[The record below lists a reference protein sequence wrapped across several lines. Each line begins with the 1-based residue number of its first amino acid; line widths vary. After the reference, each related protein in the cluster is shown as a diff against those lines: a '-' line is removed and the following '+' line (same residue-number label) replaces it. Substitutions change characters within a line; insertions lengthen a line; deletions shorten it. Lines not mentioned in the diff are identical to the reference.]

1 MEMYIAQVGQYT
13 FRYVFNQP
21 VRDKL
26 FLPHHLTLA
35 Y

>member
-21 VRDKL
+21 L